1 MHPLPRP
8 LVLLSAASTATA
20 AASFRSSYVVW
31 CVQGKRPP
39 WVWKMLDPRYDQCVG
54 MCECLPGRD
63 MPRTS
68 LTVHFSCIRYVEKPS
83 RYESERK

>member
-1 MHPLPRP
+1 
-8 LVLLSAASTATA
+8 
-20 AASFRSSYVVW
+20 
-31 CVQGKRPP
+31 
-39 WVWKMLDPRYDQCVG
+39 MLDPRYDQCVG